1 MPRVLL
7 IRLVSHEQSARL
19 RSNMSDFNASNRHQS
34 VFEIW
39 TFQHNITIS
48 LSQQGR
54 GETKPKKKIEPEAF
68 RPTPAGG
75 WAKPGVCMN
84 GSKGAW

>member
-19 RSNMSDFNASNRHQS
+19 RSNMSDFGASNRHKS
-34 VFEIW
+34 IFEIW
-39 TFQHNITIS
+39 TFKNNITVS
-48 LSQQGR
+48 LSQQDR
-54 GETKPKKKIEPEAF
+54 GETKPKKIEPEAF

-75 WAKPGVCMN
+75 WANPGE
-84 GSKGAW
+84 